1 MTPELAY
8 FLKINVAI
16 ALFYAFY
23 RLFFHKDTF
32 FHWRRMA
39 LLCFFAIS
47 MLYPLLNI
55 QGWIKAH
62 EPMVAMA
69 DLYAT
74 ILLPEQVVTPTQ
86 ETVINWQEVIIQFAK
101 IIYWSGM
108 LLLTARFFVQLGS
121 IIRLHFQCSKSN
133 IQGVRVH
140 LLKKE
145 TGPFSFFHWIFIHS
159 QSHKESCI
167 RDGT

>member
-86 ETVINWQEVIIQFAK
+86 ETVINWQEVIMQFAK

-108 LLLTARFFVQLGS
+108 LLLTHVSSYNWVAS
-121 IIRLHFQCSKSN
+121 SDCISN
-133 IQGVRVH
+133 AQKAIY
-140 LLKKE
+140 KE
-145 TGPFSFFHWIFIHS
+145 YAYIY
-159 QSHKESCI
+159 
-167 RDGT
+167 

>member
-1 MTPELAY
+1 
-8 FLKINVAI
+8 
-16 ALFYAFY
+16 
-23 RLFFHKDTF
+23 
-32 FHWRRMA
+32 MA

-47 MLYPLLNI
+47 LLYPLLNI

-108 LLLTARFFVQLGS
+108 LLLTARFL
-121 IIRLHFQCSKSN
+121 RT
-133 IQGVRVH
+133 
-140 LLKKE
+140 
-145 TGPFSFFHWIFIHS
+145 TG
-159 QSHKESCI
+159 
-167 RDGT
+167 